1 MIAIGIGAKSTA
13 TSADIDA
20 AISSAH
26 KAMSNHATLIATLT
40 NTPFEIAAKK
50 AAQNINTRLITLTPE
65 SLATRNADC
74 QTTSERTLARFGVA
88 SIAEASALVAA
99 GKNSRLI
106 LPRIVCGPVT
116 AAAAISADH
125 TESPL

>member
-1 MIAIGIGAKSTA
+1 MIAIGIGANSSA
-13 TSADIDA
+13 TSADIA
-20 AISSAH
+20 VAISSAH
-26 KAMSNHATLIATLT
+26 RAMSNHATLIATLT
-40 NTPFEIAAKK
+40 NAPFAFAAEQ
-50 AAQNINTRLITLTPE
+50 AAQNINTRLTTFTSE
-65 SLATRNADC
+65 TLATRNADC
-74 QTTSERTLARFGVA
+74 QTASERTLARFGVA

-99 GKNSRLI
+99 GQNSRLI